1 MLNDPVLS
9 FRFASRQKVTK
20 RRQAPMRTLSRSILS
35 CLIAFTVSIAGAQ
48 DKAAAVAP
56 PEQKPQQKEWIKRSN
71 QFAQILLNIR
81 IKYAPEF
88 AGADGVEG
96 LDDQISQFSS
106 GRREQQK
113 KDRRAA
119 LAQLEQALAVEKD
132 PLVKQDLQILVT
144 SARQA
149 IRGQEMDEKYDMPY
163 IPADQLVFGGL
174 QALLGDQIP
183 ENRRKVA
190 LVRLRKYAG
199 LEPGFEP
206 ITEQAKARMIEWR
219 KPGQLGPAKVQ
230 VETDLARADF
240 FINGI
245 PQLFD
250 KYKIDGYQESFA
262 KLKQQLI
269 DYNAWIKQEILPKC
283 RTDFRLPPEE
293 YAFGLEQIGVDIP
306 PDQLAAM
313 AHKAFAEYQ
322 QEMQGIAAKIAK
334 ERGWKSSDY
343 RDVIRELKKDQL
355 VGDAILPQY
364 EKTLKGLEDI
374 IRREKLVTLP
384 NRPARIRL
392 ASAAE
397 TAQQPA
403 AHMDPPPLL
412 NNTGQQGTF
421 VLPLN
426 VPAAPGSAQ
435 TKRIDDFT
443 YTASTWTVTAHEA
456 RPGHELQFASMVERG
471 VSLARSIYAFNSTNV
486 EGWGLYAEYITK
498 PYMPLDGQL
507 ISLQLRLMRAARA
520 FLDPELQSGKV
531 TPEDAMR
538 VLTQD
543 VVLSDAFANTEVER
557 YTFRAPGQATSY
569 FYGYTKLLAL
579 RKDVEAKMGKKF
591 DAMKFHDFILSQGL
605 LPPDQLRK
613 AVMEDFVGEK

>member
-1 MLNDPVLS
+1 MIRSLS
-9 FRFASRQKVTK
+9 TSLLLCLAMFTTAST
-20 RRQAPMRTLSRSILS
+20 
-35 CLIAFTVSIAGAQ
+35 AGAQ
-48 DKAAAVAP
+48 AKAESAAP
-56 PEQKPQQKEWIKRSN
+56 QEKKTQEQKPQEQKEWIKRSN
-71 QFAQILLNIR
+71 EYAQILIK
-81 IKYAPEF
+81 IQAKYAPEF
-88 AGADGVEG
+88 AARQGVEG
-96 LDDQISQFSS
+96 LDDQVSQFPPDQ
-106 GRREQQK
+106 REQQK
-113 KDRRAA
+113 ADARAA
-119 LAQLEQALAVEKD
+119 LEQLQKAFASEKD
-132 PLVKQDLQILVT
+132 PLVKQDLQIMIT
-144 SARQA
+144 STQLDL
-149 IRGQEMDEKYDMPY
+149 RGQELDEKYEMPY
-163 IPADQLVFGGL
+163 FNVDEVVFSGL
-174 QALLGDQIP
+174 RALLDDQVP
-183 ENRRKVA
+183 ENRRKLA

-199 LEPGFEP
+199 MEPGYTP
-206 ITEQAKARMIEWR
+206 ITEQARARTIEWR
-219 KPGQLGPAKVQ
+219 KPGQIGPARVE

-240 FINGI
+240 FIDGI
-245 PQLFD
+245 PKLFE
-250 KYKIDGYQESFA
+250 KYKIDGYQEAFA
-262 KLKQQLI
+262 KLKQQLTE
-269 DYNAWIKQEILPKC
+269 YNAWVKQEVLPKS

-293 YAFGLEQIGVDIP
+293 YAFSLQQFGVDIP
-306 PDQLAAM
+306 PEQLAAM
-313 AHKAFAEYQ
+313 AHKAFTEYQ
-322 QEMQGIAAKIAK
+322 QEMQEIAAKIAK

-343 RDVIRELKKDQL
+343 RDVIHELKKDQL
-355 VGDAILPQY
+355 VGEAILPQY
-364 EKTLKGLEDI
+364 EQTLKNIEDI

-384 NRPARIRL
+384 DRTARIRL

-426 VPAAPGSAQ
+426 VPTTSGSSE
-435 TKRIDDFT
+435 TKKIDDFT
-443 YTASTWTVTAHEA
+443 YTASTWTLTAHEA

-471 VSLARSIYAFNSTNV
+471 VSLARSLYAYNSTNV

-531 TPEDAMR
+531 KPEDAMR

-569 FYGYTKLLAL
+569 FYGYTRLLEL
-579 RKDVEAKMGKKF
+579 RKDVEAKMGKNF
-591 DAMKFHDFILSQGL
+591 NAMKFHDFILSQGL

-613 AVMEDFVGEK
+613 AVMEQFVGGK

>member
-1 MLNDPVLS
+1 
-9 FRFASRQKVTK
+9 
-20 RRQAPMRTLSRSILS
+20 MRTLSTSLLL
-35 CLIAFTVSIAGAQ
+35 CLAMFATASTAGAQ
-48 DKAAAVAP
+48 AKAETATP
-56 PEQKPQQKEWIKRSN
+56 QKQKPQEQKEWIKRSN
-71 QFAQILLNIR
+71 EYAQILIK
-81 IKYAPEF
+81 IQAKYAPEF
-88 AGADGVEG
+88 AARQGVEG
-96 LDDQISQFSS
+96 LDDQVSQFPAN
-106 GRREQQK
+106 RREQQK
-113 KDRRAA
+113 ADARAA
-119 LAQLEQALAVEKD
+119 LEQLQKAFAVEKD
-132 PLVKQDLQILVT
+132 PLVKQDLQIMIT
-144 SARQA
+144 SAQLNQ
-149 IRGQEMDEKYDMPY
+149 RGQELDEKYEMPY
-163 IPADQLVFGGL
+163 FNVNQLVFGGL
-174 QALLGDQIP
+174 RALLDDQVP
-183 ENRRKVA
+183 ENRRKLA

-199 LEPGFEP
+199 MEPGYTP
-206 ITEQAKARMIEWR
+206 ITEQAKARTVEWR
-219 KPGQLGPAKVQ
+219 KAGQMGPAKVE

-240 FINGI
+240 FIDGI
-245 PQLFD
+245 AKLFE
-250 KYKIDGYQESFA
+250 KYKIDGYQESYA
-262 KLKQQLI
+262 KLKQQLT
-269 DYNAWIKQEILPKC
+269 DYNAWVKQEILPKT

-293 YAFGLEQIGVDIP
+293 YAFSLQQFGIDIP
-306 PDQLAAM
+306 PEQLAAM
-313 AHKAFAEYQ
+313 AHKAFTEYQ
-322 QEMQGIAAKIAK
+322 QEMQEIAAKIAK

-355 VGDAILPQY
+355 VGEAILPQY
-364 EKTLKGLEDI
+364 EQTLKNIEEI

-384 NRPARIRL
+384 DRPARIRL

-426 VPAAPGSAQ
+426 VPTAPGSSE
-435 TKRIDDFT
+435 TKKIDDFT
-443 YTASTWTVTAHEA
+443 YTASTWTLTAHEA

-471 VSLARSIYAFNSTNV
+471 VSLARSLYAFNSTNV

-531 TPEDAMR
+531 KPEDAMR

-569 FYGYTKLLAL
+569 FYGYTRLLEL
-579 RKDVEAKMGKKF
+579 RKDVEAKMGKNF
-591 DAMKFHDFILSQGL
+591 NAMKFHDFILSQGL

-613 AVMEDFVGEK
+613 AVMEQFVGGK

>member
-1 MLNDPVLS
+1 MPTPSRLFLLCLVV
-9 FRFASRQKVTK
+9 FA
-20 RRQAPMRTLSRSILS
+20 A
-35 CLIAFTVSIAGAQ
+35 ASIAGAQ
-48 DKAAAVAP
+48 AKTE
-56 PEQKPQQKEWIKRSN
+56 PEAHQQQKPPQQEWIKRSN
-71 QFAQILLNIR
+71 EYAQIL
-81 IKYAPEF
+81 IKVQAKYGPEF
-88 AGADGVEG
+88 AARQGVEG
-96 LDDQISQFSS
+96 LDDQVSQFPAD
-106 GRREQQK
+106 RRERAKADEAVALQQLQK
-113 KDRRAA
+113 G
-119 LAQLEQALAVEKD
+119 LATEKD
-132 PLVKQDLQILVT
+132 PLVKQDLEIMVKAAEMT
-144 SARQA
+144 R
-149 IRGQEMDEKYDMPY
+149 RGRELDEKYDMPY
-163 IPADQLVFGGL
+163 FNVSQLVFGGL
-174 QALLGDQIP
+174 RALLDDQVP
-183 ENRRKVA
+183 QERRKMA

-199 LEPGFEP
+199 MESGFTP
-206 ITEQAKARMIEWR
+206 ITEQAKARTLDWR
-219 KPGQLGPAKVQ
+219 RPGQMGPAKVQ

-245 PQLFD
+245 GQLFE
-250 KYKIDGYQESFA
+250 KYKIDGYQEAYA
-262 KLKQQLI
+262 KLKQQLT
-269 DYNAWIKQEILPKC
+269 DYNAWVKQEILPKA

-293 YAFGLEQIGVDIP
+293 YAFSLQQFGVDIP
-306 PDQLAAM
+306 PDQLTAM
-313 AHKAFAEYQ
+313 AHKAFTEYQ
-322 QEMQGIAAKIAK
+322 QEMQEIAAKIAK

-343 RDVIRELKKDQL
+343 RDVIRELKKEQI
-355 VGDAILPQY
+355 VGEAILPEY
-364 EKTLKGLEDI
+364 EDTLKKIEAI
-374 IRREKLVTLP
+374 IRRERLVTLP
-384 NRPARIRL
+384 DREARIRL

-426 VPAAPGSAQ
+426 VPTAPGSSE

-443 YTASTWTVTAHEA
+443 YKASTWTLTAHEA

-471 VSLARSIYAFNSTNV
+471 VSLARSLYAFNSTNV

-520 FLDPELQSGKV
+520 FIDPELQSGKM
-531 TPEDAMR
+531 TPQDAMH

-543 VVLSDAFANTEVER
+543 VVLSEAFANTEVER

-569 FYGYTKLLAL
+569 FYGYTRLLGL

-591 DAMKFHDFILSQGL
+591 DQMKFHDFILSQGL

-613 AVMEDFVGEK
+613 AVMEQFVGEK

>member
-1 MLNDPVLS
+1 
-9 FRFASRQKVTK
+9 
-20 RRQAPMRTLSRSILS
+20 MRTLSRSILF
-35 CLIAFTVSIAGAQ
+35 CLIALTISIAGAQ
-48 DKAAAVAP
+48 DKAAAAAP
-56 PEQKPQQKEWIKRSN
+56 QGQKPQQKEWIKRSDEY
-71 QFAQILLNIR
+71 AQILLKLEA
-81 IKYAPEF
+81 KYAPEF
-88 AGADGVEG
+88 AAREGVEG
-96 LDDQISQFSS
+96 LDGQISQFPAN
-106 GRREQQK
+106 RRQEAKADAQIALGQLQK
-113 KDRRAA
+113 A
-119 LAQLEQALAVEKD
+119 LAIEKD
-132 PLVKQDLQILVT
+132 PLVRQDLQIMIT
-144 SARQA
+144 AAEQNR
-149 IRGQEMDEKYDMPY
+149 RGRELDEKYDMPY
-163 IPADQLVFGGL
+163 FNVSQLVFGGL
-174 QALLGDQIP
+174 HALLDDQVP
-183 ENRRKVA
+183 DARRKLA

-199 LEPGFEP
+199 MEPGFEP
-206 ITEQAKARMIEWR
+206 ITEQARARSIEWR
-219 KPGQLGPAKVQ
+219 KPGQLGPAKVE

-245 PQLFD
+245 PQLFE
-250 KYKIDGYQESFA
+250 KYKIEGYQEAFA
-262 KLKQQLI
+262 KLKQQLT
-269 DYNAWIKQEILPKC
+269 DYNAWVKQEILPKA

-293 YAFGLEQIGVDIP
+293 YTFSLEQFGVDIP
-306 PDQLAAM
+306 PDQLTAM
-313 AHKAFAEYQ
+313 AHKAFTEYQ
-322 QEMQGIAAKIAK
+322 QEMQEIAAKIAK

-343 RDVIRELKKDQL
+343 RDVIRELKKDQI
-355 VGDAILPQY
+355 VGEAILPEY
-364 EKTLKGLEDI
+364 EDTLKKIEDI
-374 IRREKLVTLP
+374 IRKERLVTLP

-426 VPAAPGSAQ
+426 VPTAPGSSN
-435 TKRIDDFT
+435 TKKIDDFT
-443 YTASTWTVTAHEA
+443 YKASTWTLVAHEA

-531 TPEDAMR
+531 KPEDAMR

-543 VVLSDAFANTEVER
+543 VVLSEAFANTEVER

-569 FYGYTKLLAL
+569 FYGYTRLLAL

-613 AVMEDFVGEK
+613 AVMEQFVEGK